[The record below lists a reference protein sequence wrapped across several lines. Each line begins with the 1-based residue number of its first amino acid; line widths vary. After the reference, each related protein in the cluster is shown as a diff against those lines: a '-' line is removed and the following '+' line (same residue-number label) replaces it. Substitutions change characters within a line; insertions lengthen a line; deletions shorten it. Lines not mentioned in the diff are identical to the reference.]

1 MPIKSLESYLFERK
15 LVSTGSIEILQN
27 ATIGIDAEHY
37 LSRIYTSKKEQFLS
51 AIGGIPS
58 SLKDYIQSDLKVF
71 KECNIKP
78 IFIIKGLN
86 IQLQVNDLKV
96 NELSSDEQHLYSSW
110 NRISQKDNNINNNF
124 PGAYGNNESFRSFT
138 DPLPFKPMINDLI
151 KLFIDNEI
159 EYLVCPYDTSFQLS
173 YLYQVGLIDSIYG
186 STDLLLTKIEKF
198 ILGMEFQSKDFRFIE
213 KAKVLKELSLT
224 DRQLLDLSIMV
235 GCNLQPTTFPNLPPL
250 PKPSAAQP
258 YPQLSH
264 FKVALDI
271 LYQYINMNGNPQSD
285 LYGFIFNLNDE
296 RCMELYQKG
305 FSSFKYIPILNKEGY
320 VVMYGNEIQKLGLI
334 SDEDIYTFEQDTHE
348 KNGSSGQNSQKSQN
362 GHNSKIQIPNDVH
375 DIISQRLPPEFYF
388 YLSNGLAPIELL
400 EAITQGKL
408 NIRPTLEAALSDS
421 YKKLINSKEYV
432 ENLDCLFNLL
442 TQLLARYYQV
452 KKIKVNYWYK
462 DDTLELNNRMNPNIN
477 QQLKHLLVKSEKSEF
492 DLKDFFINLDE
503 SYPKEV
509 KELVICTN
517 NEIISTGLLRSLYLM
532 GLIDKKTND
541 ITSYAKGLKS
551 FISKHKSISNDVFQ
565 QLILLLLLIK
575 SDVLK
580 LNEPNREF
588 SSVAKHFKDVSS
600 SSVDQEDLKHITL
613 VSRIFSVHKINIAPI
628 NYQGPISRNLLN
640 FRSHLKFISKNLI
653 YTLQSC
659 LIDLI
664 VRQENNNIKVDFK
677 SKNDWNKLIGQIPF
691 YKDINNTLLG
701 VIAEIYFEYSLKQKK
716 LNKDLSKEQII
727 ENTQDQLLN
736 SVYQIN
742 NTVFNINVHGVNSI
756 TANQL
761 LADFQKGVEF
771 WDLFIDFVKVF
782 NETDK
787 SIMSDEYYKSIL
799 ETDEWMKQFV

>member
-71 KECNIKP
+71 QECNIKP

-86 IQLQVNDLKV
+86 IQSQVDDLKV
-96 NELSSDEQHLYSSW
+96 NELSSNEQHLYTSW

-151 KLFIDNEI
+151 KLFIDHDI

-186 STDLLLTKIEKF
+186 STDLLLIKIEKF

-213 KAKVLKELSLT
+213 KVKVLKELNLT

-271 LYQYINMNGNPQSD
+271 LYQYINMNGNPRSD
-285 LYGFIFNLNDE
+285 LYGFIYNLNDE
-296 RCMELYQKG
+296 RCTELYQKG
-305 FSSFKYIPILNKEGY
+305 FSSFKFIPILNKEGY
-320 VVMYGNEIQKLGLI
+320 VVMYGTEIQKLGLI
-334 SDEDIYTFEQDTHE
+334 SNDDIYTFEIDEKKNEGE
-348 KNGSSGQNSQKSQN
+348 KNGNGEKN
-362 GHNSKIQIPNDVH
+362 GHDKQNKIIQIPNDVH

-421 YKKLINSKEYV
+421 YKKLINSKEYID
-432 ENLDCLFNLL
+432 NLDSLFNLL

-462 DDTLELNNRMNPNIN
+462 DETLELNNRMNPNMN
-477 QQLKHLLVKSEKSEF
+477 QQLKHLIMKTDKPDFKLT
-492 DLKDFFINLDE
+492 DFFINLND
-503 SYPKEV
+503 SFKET
-509 KELVICTN
+509 KDIKLTSN
-517 NEIISTGLLRSLYLM
+517 NDVISTGLLRSFYLI
-532 GLIDKKTND
+532 GLIDKKTNQL
-541 ITSYAKGLKS
+541 TSYGKGLKT
-551 FISKHKSISNDVFQ
+551 FITKHKTSNDIFQ

-588 SSVAKHFKDVSS
+588 SSVARHFKDVSS
-600 SSVDQEDLKHITL
+600 STVDQEDLKHITL
-613 VSRIFSVHKINIAPI
+613 VSRIFSIHKINIAPI

-664 VRQENNNIKVDFK
+664 VRQENNNLKVDLK
-677 SKNDWNKLIGQIPF
+677 SKNDWNKFIGQIPF
-691 YKDINNTLLG
+691 FKDINNTLLG

-756 TANQL
+756 TASQL

-771 WDLFIDFVKVF
+771 WNLFIDFVKVF

-787 SIMSDEYYKSIL
+787 SIISDDYLKSIL